1 MSRFFMLR
9 KISLILFIVFLS
21 GCTVSLT
28 EKGRAVRVINSDQ
41 KQSCEYLD
49 TITSSND
56 EGWDSGDDQM
66 NALNE
71 VKNKAALSG
80 GNAIY
85 ILNSST
91 SISAIPVGNTVAVGS
106 EAVIQAETYRC
117 LFKTKALSPI

>member
-1 MSRFFMLR
+1 ML
-9 KISLILFIVFLS
+9 KKKSLILFIVFLW
-21 GCTVSLT
+21 GCSVSLT

-49 TITSSND
+49 TITKSND

-91 SISAIPVGNTVAVGS
+91 STSAIPVGNTVAVGS
-106 EAVIQAETYRC
+106 EAVIQAEIYRC